1 MAEPLEIGS
10 LLTLCVPMFGAL
22 FAFLLLLMDSM
33 DCLPK
38 VHRENHVLM
47 VYFLL
52 VILNLGQVL
61 SLHFDPEV
69 YVWTSALG
77 LLSYGLLQIFFYWFV
92 FELTRMQV
100 DEKFSA
106 LHFIAPLVFS
116 GVLLG
121 LVASYGTLEQLVHRM
136 NDRSVIETRSLVW
149 VFMGNVY
156 GLKLVFG
163 VVYLFFNCFRL
174 IRYNRFIRNYSAN
187 EEKSSLRWLW
197 LLLAVS
203 VAAMPFPLIWIY
215 MKSTAT
221 LSLIAIISYSLLMLF
236 IYVYLTYHV
245 LRKDRFRVVF
255 SASADSYVSSDS
267 YVTSDSYVSS
277 DSLVS
282 KKSVLTKV
290 LFEDFMVREK
300 PYLNQDLRIT
310 DLVDV
315 FHVNRTY
322 ISSFI
327 NVEYNMNFASYINHY
342 RMEEYRR
349 LAGLPELVLRSKQ
362 ELVEMAG
369 FNSYRSFLR
378 IKKLLS

>member
-10 LLTLCVPMFGAL
+10 LLALCVPMFGAL
-22 FAFLLLLMDSM
+22 FAFLLLLMDSV
-33 DCLPK
+33 DSLPR

-47 VYFLL
+47 VYFML

-69 YVWTSALG
+69 YIWTSALG
-77 LLSYGLLQIFFYWFV
+77 LLSYGSLQIFFYWFV
-92 FELTRMQV
+92 FELTRMSV

-106 LHFIAPLVFS
+106 LHFIAPVVFS

-121 LVASYGTLEQLVHRM
+121 LVASFGSLEELVHQM
-136 NDRSVIETRSLVW
+136 NGKAVFENRSLVW

-156 GLKLVFG
+156 GLKLFFG
-163 VVYLFFNCFRL
+163 VMYLFFNSFRL
-174 IRYNRFIRNYSAN
+174 IRYNRFIRNYSSN

-221 LSLIAIISYSLLMLF
+221 LSLLAIISYSILMLF

-245 LRKDRFRVVF
+245 LRKDRFRVLF
-255 SASADSYVSSDS
+255 SPDSEPEEELPAKRSDS
-267 YVTSDSYVSS
+267 SI
-277 DSLVS
+277 S
-282 KKSVLTKV
+282 KKSVLTKA
-290 LFEDFMVREK
+290 LFEDYIIREK

-327 NVEYNMNFASYINHY
+327 NVEYNMNFSTFINNH
-342 RMEEYRR
+342 RMEEFRR
-349 LAGLPELVLRSKQ
+349 LSKLLESKNISKQ
-362 ELVEMAG
+362 ELVERAG

-378 IKKLLS
+378 IQKLL